1 MAIQFFHLVQL
12 FTFWLL
18 IIHGNKKILGS
29 YAVHH
34 YIIYKSS
41 YNVFSDLRCVSRI
54 VFHNLGLD
62 APRSRFSLDL
72 ERCRSWSTVLCLETW
87 NCSISMA
94 KLQQFKF
101 NLFAVGLFRKNS
113 GWVSL
118 YSLCLPFLECY
129 NRSGHLRSHGYFHSE
144 CCAAVGSQLIAAP
157 SALASTFF

>member
-94 KLQQFKF
+94 WQSSSNS
-101 NLFAVGLFRKNS
+101 NLTCSLLVFSGKILVGFHYTRFVCPFWSVTIEVATWGHTATFIVNAALR
-113 GWVSL
+113 WVVS
-118 YSLCLPFLECY
+118 
-129 NRSGHLRSHGYFHSE
+129 
-144 CCAAVGSQLIAAP
+144 
-157 SALASTFF
+157 